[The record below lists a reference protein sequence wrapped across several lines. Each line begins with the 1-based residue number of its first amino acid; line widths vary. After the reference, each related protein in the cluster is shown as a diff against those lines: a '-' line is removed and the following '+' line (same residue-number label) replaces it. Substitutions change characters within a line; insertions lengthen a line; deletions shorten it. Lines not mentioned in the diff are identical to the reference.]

1 MESILDLLDKLGTPR
16 VLVFGDLI
24 LDRYVDGD
32 AERVSP
38 EAPVL
43 VFRSG
48 YVSHRLGGACNV
60 AANVVSAGGRATVL
74 GLVGEDEAGDKLR
87 SLLSEGGIDVE
98 GVVVDGQR
106 PTTLKT
112 RFVSKT
118 HQVLRVD
125 DESVDAPSAPA
136 TEQVLEY
143 LTGHLP
149 AFDALILSDYGKGAL
164 TDELLERVIAK
175 ARELRMPVL
184 VDPKGVDFSRYHGAT
199 LITPNKLEAERAGG
213 RSIRNESDLVELGE
227 ELIKTASLDA
237 IVITLGKDGIYY
249 RDASGERGTLPTEA
263 RSVFD
268 VTGAGDT
275 VVAWLGMTLGAGLE
289 LESAVRLA
297 NLAAGVTVGRFGT
310 AAVSRDELRDSI
322 GVHDHSKIL
331 DTEGSLARVLNAL
344 RAAGKRIAFTNGCF
358 DLMHPGHL
366 DYLSQARSY
375 GDCLIVGIN
384 QDESITRAKGPNRPI
399 CPLHDRMEMLAGL
412 EVVDY
417 VVPFPE
423 DTPLRLIEEVAPQVL
438 VKGEDWRDKGV
449 VGRDFVEAHGG
460 QVVLVRLKQGYSTT
474 ALLRRIQSLDPE

>member
-1 MESILDLLDKLGTPR
+1 MDSILELLDQLGAPR
-16 VLVFGDLI
+16 ILVLGDFI

-60 AANVVSAGGRATVL
+60 AANVVRAGGRASVL

-87 SLLSEGGIDVE
+87 VLLQDADIDVS
-98 GVVVDGQR
+98 GVVVDPKR

-125 DESVDAPSAPA
+125 DESVDAPSPA
-136 TEQVLEY
+136 AGELLEQFVRAQIE
-143 LTGHLP
+143 H
-149 AFDALILSDYGKGAL
+149 FDAVVVSDYGKGLL
-164 TDELLERVIAK
+164 TRELLQLVIGA
-175 ARELRMPVL
+175 ARERGLPVL
-184 VDPKGVDFSRYHGAT
+184 VDPKGVDFGRYAGAT
-199 LITPNKLEAERAGG
+199 LITPNRLEAERAAG
-213 RSIRNESDLVELGE
+213 RPIRGEQDLVGVGE
-227 ELIKTASLDA
+227 ALIEIAQLDA

-249 RDASGERGTLPTEA
+249 RDAAGRHATWPTEA

-275 VVAWLGMTLGAGLE
+275 VVAWLGLSLGAGLP
-289 LESAVRLA
+289 LEGAVRLA

-310 AAVSRDELRDSI
+310 AAVSREELRDSV
-322 GVHDHSKIL
+322 GVHDHAKIL
-331 DTEGSLARVLNAL
+331 TSRPALTRVLASL
-344 RAAGKRIAFTNGCF
+344 RGAGKRIVFTNGCF
-358 DLMHPGHL
+358 DLLHPGHL

-384 QDESITRAKGPNRPI
+384 EDASIRRAKGENRPF
-399 CPLHDRMEMLAGL
+399 CPLADRMEMLAGL

-417 VVPFPE
+417 VVPFAE
-423 DTPLRLIEEVAPQVL
+423 DTPLRLIEEVVPHVL

-449 VGRDFVEAHGG
+449 VGRECVEAHGG
-460 QVVLVRLKQGYSTT
+460 QVVLVRLKEGYSTT
-474 ALLRRIQSLDPE
+474 ALVRRIQAAPPE

>member
-1 MESILDLLDKLGTPR
+1 
-16 VLVFGDLI
+16 
-24 LDRYVDGD
+24 
-32 AERVSP
+32 
-38 EAPVL
+38 
-43 VFRSG
+43 
-48 YVSHRLGGACNV
+48 
-60 AANVVSAGGRATVL
+60 
-74 GLVGEDEAGDKLR
+74 
-87 SLLSEGGIDVE
+87 
-98 GVVVDGQR
+98 
-106 PTTLKT
+106 
-112 RFVSKT
+112 
-118 HQVLRVD
+118 
-125 DESVDAPSAPA
+125 
-136 TEQVLEY
+136 
-143 LTGHLP
+143 
-149 AFDALILSDYGKGAL
+149 
-164 TDELLERVIAK
+164 
-175 ARELRMPVL
+175 
-184 VDPKGVDFSRYHGAT
+184 
-199 LITPNKLEAERAGG
+199 
-213 RSIRNESDLVELGE
+213 
-227 ELIKTASLDA
+227 
-237 IVITLGKDGIYY
+237 LGKDGIYY

-331 DTEGSLARVLNAL
+331 DTEGSLTRVLNTL

-417 VVPFPE
+417 VVPFAE
-423 DTPLRLIEEVAPQVL
+423 DTPLRLIEEVAPHVL